1 MAYLD
6 SSAFVKLI
14 LHEPERD
21 ALRHELERWDG
32 FVSSA
37 LLEVESLR
45 TAARVGPRYVEV
57 ARTALRSVSLLPID
71 DAVLDAAGGLHPAT
85 LRTLDAVHI
94 ATALSLRSDL
104 GVILAYDQH
113 LLEAATA
120 HDLSVGSP
128 R

>member
-1 MAYLD
+1 MD
-6 SSAFVKLI
+6 SSAIVKLI

-45 TAARVGPRYVEV
+45 AAARVGRQYVEV
-57 ARTALRSVSLLPID
+57 AHTAIRAVSLIPVD
-71 DAVLDAAGGLHPAT
+71 DAVLEAAALLRPAT

-94 ATALSLRSDL
+94 ATALSLGGDL
-104 GVILAYDQH
+104 GVVFAYDQR
-113 LLEAATA
+113 LLDAASA
-120 HDLSVGSP
+120 HGLSVGHP